1 MVKNVRALFFDRD
14 GVLIRG
20 INKNRKLYAVLK
32 TKDLRFLPGAIK
44 FLKKY
49 KSKFKII
56 VVTNQPDIANGK
68 ISNETINEMN
78 QKMMRLNLIDEILIC
93 PHSKNQKC
101 SCRKPKIGLI
111 KLAEKKYNLNLNQSF
126 LFGDRKSD
134 IDAGFKAG
142 MKTIFID
149 RKYKEPKPNNQN
161 FTIKSLKNALKSGFK
176 FI

>member
-1 MVKNVRALFFDRD
+1 
-14 GVLIRG
+14 
-20 INKNRKLYAVLK
+20 
-32 TKDLRFLPGAIK
+32 
-44 FLKKY
+44 
-49 KSKFKII
+49 
-56 VVTNQPDIANGK
+56 
-68 ISNETINEMN
+68 MN

-111 KLAEKKYNLNLNQSF
+111 KLIKKKYNLNLRKSF

-149 RKYKEPKPNNQN
+149 RNYKELKPKNQN
-161 FTIKSLKNALKSGFK
+161 YTIKSLKNALKSGFK
-176 FI
+176 LS